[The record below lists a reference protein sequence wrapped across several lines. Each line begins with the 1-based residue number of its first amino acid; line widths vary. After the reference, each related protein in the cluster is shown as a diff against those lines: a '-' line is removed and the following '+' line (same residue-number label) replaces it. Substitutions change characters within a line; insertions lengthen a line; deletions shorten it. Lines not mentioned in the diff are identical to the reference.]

1 MTQILEKAAVVKL
14 GALLQEHQAAV
25 DLGRELIRRSVG
37 ARIAQ
42 RIDDALAAERAAEDY
57 FALAVRLEERLKA
70 QL

>member
-42 RIDDALAAERAAEDY
+42 RIDDALAAERAEDY